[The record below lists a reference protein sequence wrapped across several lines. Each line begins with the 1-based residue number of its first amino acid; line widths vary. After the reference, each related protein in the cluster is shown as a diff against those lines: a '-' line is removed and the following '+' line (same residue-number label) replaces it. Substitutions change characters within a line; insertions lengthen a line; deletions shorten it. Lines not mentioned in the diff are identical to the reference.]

1 MPKSS
6 TQLRGHEPALIAVA
20 PILKI
25 TGVLFAAVVLIA
37 AALYL
42 FLRLEVMPHQLQV
55 AAQTGTV
62 PPPPRLQV
70 HAPEDLHSLRL
81 QKQALLD
88 NYQWLNPDHTLAR
101 VPIERA
107 MQLYVQQQNAGLA
120 HGGEERR

>member
-1 MPKSS
+1 MPKSGA
-6 TQLRGHEPALIAVA
+6 QPRGHEPALIAVA

-25 TGVLFAAVVLIA
+25 AGGLFAAVVLIA

-42 FLRLEVMPHQLQV
+42 FLRFVVIPHQIEI
-55 AAQTGTV
+55 AAQRGSM

-70 HAPEDLHSLRL
+70 HAPDDLRSLRL

-88 NYQWLNPDHTLAR
+88 NYQWLNPDHTVAR

-107 MQLYVQQQNAGLA
+107 MQLLQQQNAA
-120 HGGEERR
+120 TIHQGGESR